1 VRIDL
6 GKRTADV
13 LVSDEE
19 LAERRVAL
27 AAGGGYRYPESQTPW
42 QEIQRG
48 LVDELSEGMV
58 LRPAVKYQRIAEK
71 GLPRDNH

>member
-6 GKRTADV
+6 GKRTANV

-27 AAGGGYRYPESQTPW
+27 AAAGGYEYPESQTPW

-48 LVDELSEGMV
+48 LTDELSNGMV